1 MTLRESV
8 EAALTAAG
16 RDPQDQATG
25 DLALTYAG
33 EIDAGGDLTKLG
45 PALLTA
51 LEALHMSPRARAAA
65 KKAVTNDKPVANP
78 LDQLAAART
87 RKSRAADLDA
97 TAP

>member
-1 MTLRESV
+1 MSLRESV
-8 EAALTAAG
+8 DAALGAGPIGPVDRAA
-16 RDPQDQATG
+16 A

-65 KKAVTNDKPVANP
+65 KKAVTDDKPVANP